1 MKTIINGYEVE
12 ALNRKAQVKLV
23 HEDPFIQKVRELRDN
38 GYSEREVAE
47 FFGMSIVDMR
57 KEINRKLKEER
68 EKLVKEAA
76 KLREDGKSTR
86 EIAILLG
93 RNESSVRLL
102 LDDKVKV

>member
-1 MKTIINGYEVE
+1 MKTIINEYEVE

-23 HEDPFIQKVRELRDN
+23 HEDQFIQKVRELRDN
-38 GYSEREVAE
+38 GYGEREVAE

-57 KEINRKLKEER
+57 KEISRKLKEER
-68 EKLVKEAA
+68 EKLTKEAA
-76 KLREDGKSTR
+76 KFREEGKSTR

-102 LDDKVKV
+102 LEEADG